1 MPKVL
6 KHPPSPLFVE
16 AMVLVVPRTG
26 MDVLG
31 NVLACATRELSVLL
45 SVDRAYQREHESP
58 MKKAPGNG
66 LTASSLIAILKWH
79 QGHEELQATL
89 LLH

>member
-1 MPKVL
+1 MRHVYGDETVLGPFYMPKVL

-58 MKKAPGNG
+58 MKKAP
-66 LTASSLIAILKWH
+66 
-79 QGHEELQATL
+79 ATV
-89 LLH
+89 